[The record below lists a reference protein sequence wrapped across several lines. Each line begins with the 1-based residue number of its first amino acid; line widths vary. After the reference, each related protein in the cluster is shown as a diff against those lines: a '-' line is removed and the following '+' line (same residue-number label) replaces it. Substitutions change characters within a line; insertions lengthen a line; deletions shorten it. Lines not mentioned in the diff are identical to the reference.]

1 MRRAD
6 ITLKYSND
14 KDVFVVDLD
23 EDEEQELIKLRDD
36 EEPRIL
42 KNTEDLY
49 WFLVHHKLGTM
60 VEERHGEPR
69 EAEYIDALIRFY
81 DGKEYV
87 HEEYDI
93 YC

>member
-6 ITLKYSND
+6 ITLTYSGD
-14 KDVFVVDLD
+14 KDIFIVDLT
-23 EDEEQELIKLRDD
+23 EEEEQELIKLRDD

-60 VEERHGEPR
+60 VDERHGDAR
-69 EAEYIDALIRFY
+69 EAEYIDAFIRFY
-81 DGKEYV
+81 DRPKDPRYEY
-87 HEEYDI
+87 YI